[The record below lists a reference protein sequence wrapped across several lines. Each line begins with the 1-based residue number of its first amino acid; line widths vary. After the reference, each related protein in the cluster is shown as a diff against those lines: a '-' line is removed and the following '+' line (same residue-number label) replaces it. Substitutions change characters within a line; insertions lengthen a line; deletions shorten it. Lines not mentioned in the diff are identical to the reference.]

1 MSATLTIRDS
11 FNYMLNQLN
20 LEKDTRTIQLP
31 TPFNLS
37 EQTELIVPTD
47 FPSIKSEKQYLA
59 ALSEL
64 IYSVNKLFNGGILT
78 LFTSYKMLK
87 QSFYL
92 LEEILSD
99 DITLR
104 SEERRVGK
112 DGRDQ
117 CA

>member
-1 MSATLTIRDS
+1 
-11 FNYMLNQLN
+11 
-20 LEKDTRTIQLP
+20 
-31 TPFNLS
+31 PFNLS

-99 DITLR
+99 DITLLAQR
-104 SEERRVGK
+104 VTHSNREQLIKTFKKINRRFYLEQLRFGK
-112 DGRDQ
+112 V
-117 CA
+117 